1 MSEQVDLRRDGD
13 VAWLS
18 FRSGTAMNVITTRLL
33 ELLHIAIDEVEAAP
47 PRVLMIVGRKES
59 FSAGADLSALRA
71 MDEANYAAF
80 IKSEYE
86 LFRRIDG
93 LPFLTVAVV
102 AGACIGNAAE
112 LTLACDFRI
121 AAEGCRWG
129 LPETKVGFPA
139 PMQRLARFV
148 GIGKAKELVYYGKVL
163 KAKDAHDIGLL
174 SSVVL
179 DEHLMSEAEALAW
192 RLAKFAP
199 IATMRTKAAINRVY
213 RIDEDFDEEEL
224 ASALHCFQSQD
235 FTEGAD
241 AVLERRAP
249 EFAGR

>member
-1 MSEQVDLRRDGD
+1 MSEQVDVRRDGD

-18 FRSGTAMNVITTRLL
+18 FRNGSSMNVITSRLL
-33 ELLHIAIDEVEAAP
+33 ELMHIAIDEIEAAP
-47 PRVLMIVGRKES
+47 PRVLMIVGGEES

-71 MDEANYAAF
+71 MTEPEYMAF

-86 LFRRIDG
+86 LFRRIDS
-93 LPFLTVAVV
+93 LPFLTVAVI

-121 AAEGCRWG
+121 AAAGCRWG

-163 KAKDAHDIGLL
+163 KAKDALEIGLL

-179 DEHLMSEAEALAW
+179 DEHLFSEAEALGA

-199 IATMRTKAAINRVY
+199 IATTRTKAAINRVY
-213 RIDEDFDEEEL
+213 RVEDDFDEEEL
-224 ASALHCFQSQD
+224 ASALHCFRSED
-235 FTEGAD
+235 FSEGAD